1 MVIFLV
7 NPLLPTIIVSF
18 DDVGLIDL
26 IRDVDL
32 FRGLH

>member
-1 MVIFLV
+1 MVVFLV
-7 NPLLPTIIVSF
+7 NPLVPTIIVPL

-32 FRGLH
+32 F